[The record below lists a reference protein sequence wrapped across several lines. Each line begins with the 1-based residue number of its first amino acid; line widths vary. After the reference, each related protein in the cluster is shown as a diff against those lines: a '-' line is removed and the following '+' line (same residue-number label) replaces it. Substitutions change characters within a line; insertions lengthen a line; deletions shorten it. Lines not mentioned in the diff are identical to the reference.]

1 MKNFFAGFLLGT
13 IFLTLG
19 ALGYLRLGLADV
31 RADAPMPGWAARLF
45 STGIHASVR
54 RAAPNVQSPLP
65 QTDATLIA
73 GAKLYLVDCSGCH
86 GEPGKPP
93 SEFGATFNPPAPQ
106 FPRVG
111 TQYSQAQAFYV
122 AKHGVRR
129 SGMCG
134 QADSYKDPQIWALVA
149 FITQLPNL
157 PPAVVTAIQQKPANL

>member
-1 MKNFFAGFLLGT
+1 MKNFFAGFLLGSLVL
-13 IFLTLG
+13 ILG
-19 ALGYLRLGLADV
+19 ALAYLQLGLADV
-31 RADAPMPGWAARLF
+31 RADAPMPPWAARLF

-54 RAAPNVQSPLP
+54 RAAPDVPSPLP

-73 GAKLYLVDCSGCH
+73 GAKLYLDDCVGCH

-93 SEFGATFNPPAPQ
+93 SDFGATFNPPAPQ

-111 TQYSQAQAFYV
+111 TRYTQAQAFYV

-129 SGMCG
+129 SGMSA
-134 QADSYKDPQIWALVA
+134 QAVSYNDQKIWALVA

-157 PPAVVTAIQQKPANL
+157 PPAVVTAIQPKPANP